1 LLKQVDVVGSRGR
14 NWPIRDA
21 KDQAKLIT
29 DSIAAHGVIT
39 PPSQTIALVKAEEV
53 ARSSSPNKRHIQDP
67 HASLSLF
74 ANAADQERAPPVIA
88 PRAAVSSKPAARG
101 YNELFVRDDEDEA
114 TPTKNRGSVIAPKV
128 GAGKSY
134 GPIRVFD
141 VGDESEALQSPV
153 QPKIGSSKNF
163 QAIRL
168 FDDDEAEA
176 LQSPVQPKIGSSKNF
191 QAIRLFGDDEAV
203 AAEQPDR
210 LYKSHP
216 NKYSHFSLGDENDG
230 SGELKDVPTRPTRP
244 MSQWDFADFDTLE
257 KPRNKIRGQDVR
269 HFGWSDNEDD
279 GSETPPARPRVVQ
292 PRRDADTHFEL
303 VDDGAERGDHGA
315 KRIIGAAHN
324 KGLGLYESNL
334 YYEDGKPT
342 PLDPSGKQPSGIA
355 SNSAYRKKDF
365 DSHWT
370 TSDSSPPNQPEEE
383 EHRPMS
389 RDRVQAYEQMN
400 ASWDTYDKSP
410 EAKKDDPPVYITQK
424 RISRNALQRSWGFDG
439 DE

>member
-1 LLKQVDVVGSRGR
+1 M
-14 NWPIRDA
+14 
-21 KDQAKLIT
+21 IT
-29 DSIAAHGVIT
+29 DSIAAHGVLT
-39 PPSQTIALVKAEEV
+39 PPPQTIAPVKAEEV
-53 ARSSSPNKRHIQDP
+53 ARSSSPNKRHIKDP

-88 PRAAVSSKPAARG
+88 PRAAASSKPAARG

-114 TPTKNRGSVIAPKV
+114 TPTKHSASVIAPKF

-163 QAIRL
+163 QAIRV
-168 FDDDEAEA
+168 FD
-176 LQSPVQPKIGSSKNF
+176 
-191 QAIRLFGDDEAV
+191 DDEAV

-210 LYKSHP
+210 RYKPHP
-216 NKYSHFSLGDENDG
+216 NKYGHFALGEENDG

-244 MSQWDFADFDTLE
+244 MSQWDFADFATPE

-279 GSETPPARPRVVQ
+279 GSETPPARPPVIQ

-315 KRIIGAAHN
+315 KRVIGAAHN

-342 PLDPSGKQPSGIA
+342 PLDPSGKHPSGIA
-355 SNSAYRKKDF
+355 SNGAYRKKDF
-365 DSHWT
+365 NSHWA

-389 RDRVQAYEQMN
+389 RDRVQAYEQMD

-410 EAKKDDPPVYITQK
+410 EAKKDDPPVYLTQK
-424 RISRNALQRSWGFDG
+424 RISRNALQRSWGFGG